1 VEISPQKQT
10 LCLNDP
16 EMIISPSN
24 QKNPEPT
31 YFRRIK
37 RKEKITYTLSVFF
50 LFYKIST
57 KHTSLKKVLHHYSNS
72 FSGLSK
78 EVWWLALITLINRS
92 GAMVIPFLSLYL
104 TDDLNF
110 SLEQVGWIMSC
121 YGLGSFFGAWLGGKL
136 SDQIGYY
143 KVILGS
149 LILTGVSFLMVQ
161 YFSSFWSICISFFIL
176 IAIADAAR
184 PAFFVA
190 LSAYS
195 KPENKT
201 RSLTF
206 IRLAINLGFSA
217 GPAIGG
223 LIISVMGY
231 QGLFWVDGLSCIIAG
246 LVMMQTLHP
255 KKARELDKEV
265 LVSQPVAAHR
275 DSTYLIFLVAL
286 VLFGFIFVQYFST
299 LPLYYKEIHAL
310 SEEKIGLLLALNGIF
325 TGISFA
331 LLLLTP
337 WSGILIIGMI
347 AATVGE
353 MVAFPFGN
361 SFALDRSKKGRQGAY
376 MALYSMSFSVAHIFG
391 HNSGMQLIDNFG
403 YNKSWIF
410 MIFIAAIGT
419 ILLFVVK
426 QRIKTEKT
434 SSKNNTL

>member
-1 VEISPQKQT
+1 MPKI
-10 LCLNDP
+10 LLR
-16 EMIISPSN
+16 
-24 QKNPEPT
+24 
-31 YFRRIK
+31 YFD
-37 RKEKITYTLSVFF
+37 
-50 LFYKIST
+50 
-57 KHTSLKKVLHHYSNS
+57 S

-78 EVWWLALITLINRS
+78 EVWWLALITLINRA

-110 SLEQVGWIMSC
+110 SLEQVGWIMTSF
-121 YGLGSFFGAWLGGKL
+121 GLGSFFGAWLGGKL

-149 LILTGVSFLMVQ
+149 LILTGIAFLIVQ
-161 YFSSFWSICISFFIL
+161 FFSSFWSICISFFVL

-217 GPAIGG
+217 GPALGGIIITSIG
-223 LIISVMGY
+223 Y
-231 QGLFWVDGLSCIIAG
+231 NGLFWVDGVTCIIAG
-246 LVMMQTLHP
+246 LVMIQTLHP

-265 LVSQPVAAHR
+265 IVDNPVPAHK
-275 DSTYLIFLVAL
+275 DMLYIIFLIAL

-299 LPLYYKEIHAL
+299 IPLYYKDVHNL
-310 SEEKIGLLLALNGIF
+310 SEEKIGLLLALNGALIFFFEMPLIAYLEKTSISKTGNVINGFIF
-325 TGISFA
+325 TGVSFI

-347 AATVGE
+347 IATLGE

-361 SFALDRSKKGRQGAY
+361 AFALDRAKKGRQGAY
-376 MALYSMSFSVAHIFG
+376 MGLYSMSFSVAHIFG
-391 HNSGMQLIDNFG
+391 HNSGMQFIDNFG
-403 YNKSWIF
+403 YNNSWSI
-410 MIFIAAIGT
+410 MAIMACIGIA
-419 ILLFVVK
+419 LLLYVK
-426 QRIKTEKT
+426 LKLNKEKIVR
-434 SSKNNTL
+434 S